1 MWAGLL
7 GFDGSVQL
15 VDPVDE
21 LRVGLDELGSCL
33 LRSFEL
39 ERLAAE
45 PGPLG
50 FETPSVRFGRVLPG
64 TLSGV
69 QGGGAGR
76 ETSAAAV
83 SGEEEIGTGPSP
95 PVWTSSSGDYREAT
109 RDKRAIIHGGK
120 KVGHSDTSSKWPL
133 NWTFIWCRRGDSVQ
147 NSTPFGNGG
156 SRAPTRVNGWCL
168 PVEAAPRTTA
178 PCSARSLAQFQEL
191 PARRRLLASKRPPSA
206 ATGSGSAC

>member
-50 FETPSVRFGRVLPG
+50 FENPSVRFGRVLPG

-120 KVGHSDTSSKWPL
+120 KDSGLSRGPRGLESDGVTHAPELSE
-133 NWTFIWCRRGDSVQ
+133 RSVLC
-147 NSTPFGNGG
+147 SIGIEARKEVLAGVVVVTA
-156 SRAPTRVNGWCL
+156 SRAHVPDRDEHRVLECYERLHRSPASGD
-168 PVEAAPRTTA
+168 AA
-178 PCSARSLAQFQEL
+178 EL
-191 PARRRLLASKRPPSA
+191 RGEVGVLRA
-206 ATGSGSAC
+206 GN